1 MAPPLLLVLLLLPAL
16 AAGHQHPSSF
26 GSSALS
32 EWRSAKASYYAADPE
47 DAIGTHQSSS
57 RLLHSLF
64 IRIHGSVLPSRPF
77 TSLIRSVHAASTHK
91 DFSFGVPLARNF
103 PQTAR
108 SVTGIVRPYSSWIA
122 SRFLVLPI
130 GRSGVF

>member
-57 RLLHSLF
+57 RLLH
-64 IRIHGSVLPSRPF
+64 
-77 TSLIRSVHAASTHK
+77 
-91 DFSFGVPLARNF
+91 
-103 PQTAR
+103 
-108 SVTGIVRPYSSWIA
+108 
-122 SRFLVLPI
+122 
-130 GRSGVF
+130 